1 MVVGARHRKIH
12 DEGGRLRSG
21 KAENG
26 HPVGRNDEYEGAE
39 HADHGES
46 RLNAPIRSPFRIA
59 LLVEVIGPGAFEELD
74 EEQADE
80 TGRDQQGGGPL
91 GLRELFL
98 RLDDC
103 ARQIVGVLLKRGG
116 PIRLALVSRL
126 LHFAEHPLVVALELL
141 HPRTL
146 LRAQVA
152 PQTLAERDEG
162 EKLQDGEQA
171 EDSPHAAGAGPERP
185 GESGGPIEGPHRPV
199 GGLDSRESL
208 GVVGAIHS
216 AESLDRL
223 AEVESG
229 IRRRRSRTDGA
240 LGAGRHYASSS
251 RRKRPCTIRSR
262 IIAQKRIASPAR
274 RPSPLA
280 TYWSATTTS

>member
-1 MVVGARHRKIH
+1 MPTT
-12 DEGGRLRSG
+12 
-21 KAENG
+21 EN
-26 HPVGRNDEYEGAE
+26 P
-39 HADHGES
+39 

-251 RRKRPCTIRSR
+251 RRKRPLHDPVQDHRAEEDREPREETLSLGHVLERDHDVLTQALRSDQGR
-262 IIAQKRIASPAR
+262 DHHHREAQQDGLVHPRS
-274 RPSPLA
+274 
-280 TYWSATTTS
+280 